1 MGMSFALALA
11 FGLLGGLAGAVITSG
26 QIPPGYRDALA
37 VLGALL
43 GAILGAVIGG
53 TEAIVHALSNRPPP
67 EPSAPRREGRRPP
80 GEKPR
85 RGRPPPRRQ
94 PGRRPPPPG
103 HPPPL

>member
-11 FGLLGGLAGAVITSG
+11 FGLLGGLVAAVVTSG

-53 TEAIVHALSNRPPP
+53 TEAIVHALSNRQVPEPP
-67 EPSAPRREGRRPP
+67 EPRREQ
-80 GEKPR
+80 
-85 RGRPPPRRQ
+85 RGPSR
-94 PGRRPPPPG
+94 
-103 HPPPL
+103 